1 MMLNGLTAKPAGI
14 WHRFGGL
21 TSNNQTDML
30 KNYFLVALR
39 TFRRNK
45 TFSFINIVGL
55 SIGISASLVIYLLV
69 QFDFSFDK
77 FEKDST
83 RIYRVTAHGKN
94 QGGEW
99 QNGCVSEPVGPA
111 AKKEVAG
118 LEIVAPFHTLDETR
132 VTIPYPNVNSP
143 VVFRKRKDVIVAD
156 ANYFNLLGY
165 TWLAGSAATATQ
177 NPYAVVVTE
186 NNARLF
192 YAGTKYADIIGKPL
206 ILDDTIQCIV
216 TGVVRDLPGNSDFYF
231 GTFLSM
237 PSYYTARLKP
247 QSFGQWGW
255 TNSADQLFVRLKP
268 GVKPT
273 NVEAQLTKI
282 LMTNNKPDPRD
293 KATIAVGL
301 QPLDDL
307 HFNTDYGVFDE
318 SRQAHKPTLYYL
330 LAVAAF
336 LLLLAAINF
345 INLTTAQASQRAK
358 EIGIRKTMGGHRRQL
373 VIQFLT
379 ETFVLTLMATILSLL
394 LMPLL
399 LKVFGDFIPDDFH
412 FNLLHQPGII
422 AFLLLL
428 MLVVTILS
436 GAYPALVLSG
446 FKPVLVLKNQA
457 FASSAQTRSVWLR
470 KSLTVS
476 QFVIAQVFIIGVLLV
491 SKQINYAINKD
502 LGFKRDAILT
512 FRTNYRAEARKRP
525 VLLDKLRS
533 IPGIAL
539 VSLSSDAPS
548 SNNTWSSTMDFIDGK
563 KEVREDIQVKL
574 ADTNY
579 FRMYGL
585 RLLAGTS
592 APQSDTINAVAIN
605 ESYLHRLGYQ
615 EPRAIIGKQIKEF
628 SGNPHIVGVVADF
641 FPHSLRDP
649 IKPLVIAN
657 GTGDARVF
665 NIKLV
670 PRAADGSN
678 WPATIAAIQK
688 AFHSVYPNDDFD
700 YEFVDDTIA
709 KFYKAETDV
718 SRLLA
723 WATGLTMF
731 ISCLGLLGLVIYV
744 TDQRTKEIG
753 IRKVI
758 GASVTNLIVLLS
770 RDFLKLIGLAILIAV
785 PIAWWGSRKW
795 LENFAYKTT
804 LSWWIFAAGGGA
816 LLLIALIILCIRTLR
831 AALANPVA
839 ALRSE

>member
-1 MMLNGLTAKPAGI
+1 
-14 WHRFGGL
+14 
-21 TSNNQTDML
+21 ML

-39 TFRRNK
+39 NFRRNK
-45 TFSFINIVGL
+45 TFSFINIIGL

-83 RIYRVTAHGKN
+83 RIYRVTLHGKR
-94 QGGEW
+94 QSGEFQYGDVCEPMGG
-99 QNGCVSEPVGPA
+99 A
-111 AKKEVAG
+111 AKKEVSG
-118 LEIVAPFHTLDETR
+118 LELVAPFHTLDETR
-132 VTIPYPNVNSP
+132 VTIPYPSANNP
-143 VVFRKRKDVIVAD
+143 TLFRKQKDVMVAD

-165 TWLAGSAATATQ
+165 TWLAGTAATTTN
-177 NPYAVVVTE
+177 NPYEVVLSE
-186 NNARLF
+186 KDAKLY
-192 YAGTKYADIIGKPL
+192 YANTKYADIVGKHL
-206 ILDDTIQCIV
+206 FLDDTIQCTV
-216 TGVVRDLPGNSDFYF
+216 TGIVKDLPGNSDFYF

-237 PSYYTARLKP
+237 PSYYTTRLKP
-247 QSFGQWGW
+247 ESFGHWGW
-255 TNSADQLFVRLKP
+255 TNSADQLFIRLQPNTKP
-268 GVKPT
+268 A

-282 LMTNNKPDPRD
+282 QNANDKPDPRD
-293 KATIAVGL
+293 KATIAVAL
-301 QPLDDL
+301 QPLSDL
-307 HFNTDYGVFDE
+307 HFNTDLGVFDS

-373 VIQFLT
+373 IFQFLT
-379 ETFVLTLMATILSLL
+379 ETFVITLMATILSLL
-394 LMPLL
+394 LMPAL
-399 LKVFGDFIPDDFH
+399 LKIFADFIPDEFH
-412 FNLLHQPGII
+412 FNILQQPGII
-422 AFLLLL
+422 GFLAALT
-428 MLVVTILS
+428 LVVTLLS

-457 FASSAQTRSVWLR
+457 FANTAQTRSVWLR

-502 LGFKRDAILT
+502 LGYNRDAILT
-512 FRTNYRAEARKRP
+512 FRTNWRADPKKKP

-548 SNNTWSSTMDFIDGK
+548 SNGTWSSTMDFVDGK
-563 KEVREDIQVKL
+563 KEVRENIEVKL
-574 ADTNY
+574 GDSNY
-579 FRMYGL
+579 FRLYKL

-605 ESYLHRLGYQ
+605 ETYLHMLGYQ
-615 EPRAIIGKQIKEF
+615 DPNKIIGKQIKEF
-628 SGNPHIVGVVADF
+628 NGNPHIVGVVADF
-641 FPHSLRDP
+641 FPRSLRDA

-657 GTGDARVF
+657 GTGQGRVF
-665 NIKLV
+665 NIKLQ
-670 PRAADGSN
+670 PKTADGSN
-678 WPATIAAIQK
+678 WPTTIAAIQK
-688 AFHSVYPNDDFD
+688 AFIQVYPNDDFD
-700 YEFVDDTIA
+700 YQFADDTIA
-709 KFYKAETDV
+709 KFYTAETNI
-718 SRLLA
+718 SKLLA
-723 WATGLTMF
+723 WATGLTIF

-744 TDQRTKEIG
+744 TNQRTKEIG

-758 GASVTNLIVLLS
+758 GASVGNLIMLLS

-785 PIAWWGSRKW
+785 PISYWGARKW
-795 LENFAYKTT
+795 LDNFAYKTT
-804 LSWWIFAAGGGA
+804 LNWWIFAAGGGA

>member
-1 MMLNGLTAKPAGI
+1 
-14 WHRFGGL
+14 
-21 TSNNQTDML
+21 ML

-45 TFSFINIVGL
+45 TFSFINIIGL
-55 SIGISASLVIYLLV
+55 AIGISASLVIYLLV

-77 FEKDST
+77 FEKDSA
-83 RIYRVTAHGKN
+83 RIYRVTSHGKN
-94 QGGEW
+94 QGGAW
-99 QNGCVSEPVGPA
+99 QYPNVSEPMGAA

-118 LEIVAPFHTLDETR
+118 LEIIAPFHTLDETR
-132 VTIPYPNVNSP
+132 VTIPFPNPNDP
-143 VVFRKRKDVIVAD
+143 AVFRKQKDVIVAD
-156 ANYFNLLGY
+156 ANYFNLLNY
-165 TWLAGSAATATQ
+165 TWLAGSAATTTN
-177 NPYAVVVTE
+177 NPYEVVLTE
-186 NNARLF
+186 KNAKLY
-192 YAGTKYADIIGKPL
+192 YANTKYPDIIGKHL
-206 ILDDTIQCIV
+206 FLDDTVQCTITGIV
-216 TGVVRDLPGNSDFYF
+216 KDLPGNSDFYF

-237 PSYYTARLKP
+237 PSYYTTRLKP
-247 QSFGQWGW
+247 QNFGNWGW
-255 TNSADQLFVRLKP
+255 TNSADQLFLRLQPNRKP
-268 GVKPT
+268 A

-282 LMTNNKPDPRD
+282 LNTNNKPDPRD
-293 KATIAVGL
+293 KATEAVGL

-307 HFNTDYGVFDE
+307 HFNPDYGVFDE

-373 VIQFLT
+373 IVQFLT
-379 ETFVLTLMATILSLL
+379 ETFVLTLMATLLSLL
-394 LMPLL
+394 LMPFLF
-399 LKVFGDFIPDDFH
+399 KIFADFIPDDFH

-422 AFLLLL
+422 GFLALLT
-428 MLVVTILS
+428 LVVTILS

-502 LGFKRDAILT
+502 LGYKRDAILT
-512 FRTNYRAEARKRP
+512 VRTPYRADPKKKP
-525 VLLDKLRS
+525 FLQDKLRS

-539 VSLSSDAPS
+539 TSLSSDAPT
-548 SNNTWSSTMDFIDGK
+548 SNSTWSSTMDFNDGK
-563 KEVREDIQVKL
+563 KEVRENIELKL
-574 ADTNY
+574 ADSNY
-579 FRMYGL
+579 FKIYGL

-592 APQSDTINAVAIN
+592 AAQSDTTNAVAIN
-605 ESYLHRLGYQ
+605 ETYLHLLGYQ
-615 EPRAIIGKQIKEF
+615 DPHKIIGQQIKEF
-628 SGNPHIVGVVADF
+628 NGNPHIVGVVADF
-641 FPHSLRDP
+641 HPHSLRDP

-657 GTGDARVF
+657 GTSDARVF
-665 NIKLV
+665 NIKLQ
-670 PRAADGSN
+670 PRTADGSN
-678 WPATIAAIQK
+678 WPTTIAAIQK
-688 AFHSVYPNDDFD
+688 AFREVYPNDDFD
-700 YEFVDDTIA
+700 YQFVDDTIA
-709 KFYKAETDV
+709 KFYTAESNI

-723 WATGLTMF
+723 WATGLTIF

-744 TDQRTKEIG
+744 TNQRTKEIG

-758 GASVTNLIVLLS
+758 GASVTNLIMLLS
-770 RDFLKLIGLAILIAV
+770 RDFLKLIALAILIAV
-785 PIAWWGSRKW
+785 PISWWGSRKW